1 MELHTL
7 TITEASAKLRAG
19 EITSVELA
27 QAMLSRI
34 EAHNP
39 ALNAYLTVTADLAL
53 EQART
58 ADERIKNGSASPL
71 TGIPLAIKDV
81 ICVKGV
87 PATAG
92 SRILEGYV
100 PPYNETVI

>member
-1 MELHTL
+1 MELYTL

-19 EITSVELA
+19 EITSEQLT

-34 EAHNP
+34 AAYNP

-71 TGIPLAIKDV
+71 T
-81 ICVKGV
+81 
-87 PATAG
+87 
-92 SRILEGYV
+92 
-100 PPYNETVI
+100 